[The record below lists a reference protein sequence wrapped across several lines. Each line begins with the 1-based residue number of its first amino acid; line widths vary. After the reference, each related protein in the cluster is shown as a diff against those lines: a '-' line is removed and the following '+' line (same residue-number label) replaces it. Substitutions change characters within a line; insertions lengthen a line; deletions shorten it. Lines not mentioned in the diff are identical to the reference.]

1 MKDLSDIFDIY
12 AICACCKVSAP
23 PNEAKKKNEVFSD
36 RTFKGIGNNGTLPW
50 KCNTIDMKYFSSV
63 TTYVDESKYVNMK
76 RKRERYLQKEASTVA
91 MEDGNNSS
99 NDIWNDKKTFDFQ
112 MQLQNIVV
120 MGRSSWDSIP
130 KQFKPL
136 PNRINVVL
144 SKTLKYEHVQE
155 KIYII
160 SSIDELLLLLRKL
173 NYYKCFIIGGAQVY
187 KECLNR
193 NIIKQIYFTR
203 INNSYE
209 CNVLFPDIDREKF
222 RVTSVSEVYNCK
234 GTTLDFVIYSK
245 VEGSNNKIAIH
256 GGSASSNGERC
267 KIPSCGSEKC
277 NKLSHS
283 ELTKGKWH
291 EWRKKGNNGDEEASG
306 DCDGNGG
313 SDDDC
318 DEEWDDDDDVY
329 FRFNKKAGEK
339 NTEHLNDFEIYKS
352 LKIKEHPEY
361 QYLSIIYD
369 VIMNGNK
376 QGDRTGVGVLSKFGY
391 MMKFNLNE
399 YFPLLTTKKLFLR
412 GIIEELLWF
421 IRGETNGNTLLNK
434 NVRIWEAN
442 GTREFLDN
450 RKLFDRE
457 VNDLGPIYGFQWR
470 HFGAEY
476 TNMHDNYKDKGVD
489 QLKNVIDLIKNEPT
503 SRRIILC
510 AWNVKDLDKM
520 ALPPC
525 HILCQFYVFDGK
537 LSCIMYQRSCDLGLG
552 VPFNIASYS
561 IFTHMI
567 AQVCNLQPA
576 QFIHILGN
584 AHVYNNH
591 VDSLK
596 TQLNRIPY
604 PFPTLK
610 LNPDIKNIED
620 FTISDFTIEN
630 YVHHDKISMDMAA

>member
-1 MKDLSDIFDIY
+1 MEDLSDVFDIY
-12 AICACCKVSAP
+12 AICACCKVAP
-23 PNEAKKKNEVFSD
+23 TSEGTKNEPFSP
-36 RTFKGIGNNGTLPW
+36 RTFRGLGNKGTLPW
-50 KCNTIDMKYFSSV
+50 KCNSVDMKYFRSV
-63 TTYVDESKYVNMK
+63 TTYVDESKYEK
-76 RKRERYLQKEASTVA
+76 LKWKRERYLRMEASQGGGDNTSGGDNTHGGDNA
-91 MEDGNNSS
+91 
-99 NDIWNDKKTFDFQ
+99 DK
-112 MQLQNIVV
+112 LQNVVV
-120 MGRSSWDSIP
+120 MGRSNWESIP
-130 KQFKPL
+130 KQYKPL

-144 SKTLKYEHVQE
+144 SKTLTKEDVKE
-155 KIYII
+155 KVFII
-160 SSIDELLLLLRKL
+160 DSIDDLLLLLKKL
-173 NYYKCFIIGGAQVY
+173 KYYKCFILGGAQVY
-187 KECLNR
+187 RECLSR
-193 NIIKQIYFTR
+193 NLIKQIYFTR
-203 INNSYE
+203 INGAYP
-209 CNVLFPDIDREKF
+209 CDVFFPEFDESQF
-222 RVTSVSEVYNCK
+222 RVTSVSEVYNSK
-234 GTTLDFVIYSK
+234 GTTLDFLVYSK
-245 VEGSNNKIAIH
+245 VGGGVDGGASNGSTADSASENCNALNCNAPKCSAPNCRSPNGGTAQQGEWGKGPAACPWQKNNAEAEEDDLVYFSFNNK
-256 GGSASSNGERC
+256 
-267 KIPSCGSEKC
+267 
-277 NKLSHS
+277 
-283 ELTKGKWH
+283 
-291 EWRKKGNNGDEEASG
+291 
-306 DCDGNGG
+306 
-313 SDDDC
+313 
-318 DEEWDDDDDVY
+318 V
-329 FRFNKKAGEK
+329 GEK
-339 NTEHLNDFEIYKS
+339 NPEHLQDFKIYNS
-352 LKIKEHPEY
+352 LKIKQHPEY
-361 QYLSIIYD
+361 QYLGIIYD
-369 VIMNGNK
+369 IIMNGNK
-376 QGDRTGVGVLSKFGY
+376 QGDRTGVGVMSKFGY
-391 MMKFNLNE
+391 MMKFNLSE

-450 RKLFDRE
+450 RKLFHRE

-476 TNMHDNYKDKGVD
+476 TNMHDNYEDKGVD
-489 QLKNVIDLIKNEPT
+489 QLKNVIHLIKNEPT

-510 AWNVKDLDKM
+510 AWNVKDLDQM

-596 TQLNRIPY
+596 VQLNRIPY

-610 LNPDIKNIED
+610 LNPEVKNIED

-630 YVHHDKISMDMAA
+630 YVHHDKIAMEMAA

>member
-1 MKDLSDIFDIY
+1 MEDLADIFDIY
-12 AICACCKVSAP
+12 AICACCKV
-23 PNEAKKKNEVFSD
+23 PNQGEGKKNEIFSTK
-36 RTFKGIGNNGTLPW
+36 TFRGLGNKGCLPW
-50 KCNTIDMKYFSSV
+50 KSNSLDMKYFRSV
-63 TTYVDESKYVNMK
+63 TTYVNEMKYK
-76 RKRERYLQKEASTVA
+76 KLKYKREKYLEKEISNENSSTVF
-91 MEDGNNSS
+91 ENISLLSS
-99 NDIWNDKKTFDFQ
+99 SK
-112 MQLQNIVV
+112 LQNVVV
-120 MGRSSWDSIP
+120 MGRSNWVSIP
-130 KQFKPL
+130 KQYKPL

-144 SKTLKYEHVQE
+144 SRTLKKEDVKE
-155 KIYII
+155 DIFII
-160 SSIDELLLLLRKL
+160 NNMDQLVLLLKKL
-173 NYYKCFIIGGAQVY
+173 NYYKCFIIGGAIVY
-187 KECLNR
+187 KECLER
-193 NIIKQIYFTR
+193 NLIKQIYFTR
-203 INNSYE
+203 INNVYE
-209 CNVLFPDIDREKF
+209 CDVFFPEIDENVFQI
-222 RVTSVSEVYNCK
+222 TSVSDVYTSNC
-234 GTTLDFVIYSK
+234 TSLDFVIFSK
-245 VEGSNNKIAIH
+245 RKKALTQESLPHQSSGSDKGSNTSSTISNGAM
-256 GGSASSNGERC
+256 SSNTIR
-267 KIPSCGSEKC
+267 GSTT
-277 NKLSHS
+277 SS
-283 ELTKGKWH
+283 SGKGKGGG
-291 EWRKKGNNGDEEASG
+291 ESIFEREYNFMGDEE
-306 DCDGNGG
+306 
-313 SDDDC
+313 DDL
-318 DEEWDDDDDVY
+318 VY
-329 FRFNKKAGEK
+329 FNFNNNK
-339 NTEHLNDFEIYKS
+339 NEYKNAENANDFKIYNS
-352 LKIKEHPEY
+352 LKFKHHPEY

-369 VIMNGNK
+369 IIMNGNK
-376 QGDRTGVGVLSKFGY
+376 QNDRTGVGVLSKFGY
-391 MMKFNLNE
+391 IMKFNLNQ

-450 RKLFDRE
+450 RKLFHRE

-476 TNMHDNYKDKGVD
+476 TNMHANYEDKGVD
-489 QLKNVIDLIKNEPT
+489 QLKNIIHLIKNDPT

-510 AWNVKDLDKM
+510 AWNVKDLDQM

-591 VDSLK
+591 IDSLK
-596 TQLNRIPY
+596 VQLNRIPY

-610 LNPDIKNIED
+610 LNPEIKNIED
-620 FTISDFTIEN
+620 FTISDFTIQN

>member
-1 MKDLSDIFDIY
+1 MEDLSEIFDIY
-12 AICACCKVSAP
+12 AICACCKVAP
-23 PNEAKKKNEVFSD
+23 PSEGIKNEPFGP
-36 RTFKGIGNNGTLPW
+36 RTFRGLGNNGTLPW
-50 KCNTIDMKYFSSV
+50 KCNSVDMKYFSSV
-63 TTYVDESKYVNMK
+63 TTYVDESKYEQLK
-76 RKRERYLQKEASTVA
+76 WKRERYLQREASGGSDDTLQPGDNTNGSGHTVG
-91 MEDGNNSS
+91 MGD
-99 NDIWNDKKTFDFQ
+99 DTTK
-112 MQLQNIVV
+112 LQNIVV
-120 MGRSSWDSIP
+120 MGRSSWESIP
-130 KQFKPL
+130 KQYKPL

-144 SKTLKYEHVQE
+144 SKTLRQEEVKE
-155 KIYII
+155 KIFLIH
-160 SSIDELLLLLRKL
+160 SIEDLLLILKKLR
-173 NYYKCFIIGGAQVY
+173 YYKCFIIGGAQVY

-193 NIIKQIYFTR
+193 NLIKQIYFTR
-203 INNSYE
+203 INNAYP
-209 CNVLFPDIDREKF
+209 CDVLFPEFDESQF

-234 GTTLDFVIYSK
+234 GCTLDFLIYSK
-245 VEGSNNKIAIH
+245 VGEEVDGAASNGSTADSGSENCDKVECGAPSCSVPNCTLPNVTTTRQEKWGKSAPACQWQKNNTDAEEDDLVYFSFNNK
-256 GGSASSNGERC
+256 
-267 KIPSCGSEKC
+267 
-277 NKLSHS
+277 
-283 ELTKGKWH
+283 
-291 EWRKKGNNGDEEASG
+291 
-306 DCDGNGG
+306 
-313 SDDDC
+313 
-318 DEEWDDDDDVY
+318 V
-329 FRFNKKAGEK
+329 GEK
-339 NTEHLNDFEIYKS
+339 NPEHMHDFKIYNN
-352 LKIKEHPEY
+352 LKIKQHPEY
-361 QYLSIIYD
+361 QYLGIIYD
-369 VIMNGNK
+369 IIMNGNK
-376 QGDRTGVGVLSKFGY
+376 QGDRTGVGVMSKFGY
-391 MMKFNLNE
+391 MMRFDLSQ

-450 RKLFDRE
+450 RKLFHRE

-476 TNMHDNYKDKGVD
+476 TNMYDNYEDKGVD
-489 QLKNVIDLIKNEPT
+489 QLKNVIHLIKNEPT

-510 AWNVKDLDKM
+510 AWNVKDLDQM

-576 QFIHILGN
+576 EFIHILGN

-591 VDSLK
+591 IDSLK
-596 TQLNRIPY
+596 VQLNRIPY

-610 LNPDIKNIED
+610 LNPEVKNIED

-630 YVHHDKISMDMAA
+630 YVHHDKIPMDMAA

>member
-1 MKDLSDIFDIY
+1 MEQVSDVFDIY
-12 AICACCKVSAP
+12 AICACCKVTP
-23 PNEAKKKNEVFSD
+23 PNDGIKNESFGP
-36 RTFKGIGNNGTLPW
+36 RTFRGLGNNGALPW
-50 KCNTIDMKYFSSV
+50 KCNSVDMKYFSSV
-63 TTYVDESKYVNMK
+63 TTYVDESKYEK
-76 RKRERYLQKEASTVA
+76 LKWKRERYLQREASVGNVETHCGGDTVET
-91 MEDGNNSS
+91 EDNTT
-99 NDIWNDKKTFDFQ
+99 K
-112 MQLQNIVV
+112 LQNVVV
-120 MGRSSWDSIP
+120 MGRSSWESIP
-130 KQFKPL
+130 KQYKPL

-144 SKTLKYEHVQE
+144 SKTLTHEQVKE
-155 KIYII
+155 KVFII
-160 SSIDELLLLLRKL
+160 QSIDDLLLLLKKL
-173 NYYKCFIIGGAQVY
+173 KYYKCFIIGGAQVY

-193 NIIKQIYFTR
+193 NLIKQIYFTR
-203 INNSYE
+203 INNAYQ
-209 CNVLFPDIDREKF
+209 CDVLFPQFDEGQF
-222 RVTSVSEVYNCK
+222 RMTSVSEVYNNK

-245 VEGSNNKIAIH
+245 VGGEVDGGASNGSTMDMDSGSENCENVKCGAPNCSTSGCISPNCTSTREEKWRKCSPACQWKKSNADVEEDDLVYFSFNNK
-256 GGSASSNGERC
+256 
-267 KIPSCGSEKC
+267 
-277 NKLSHS
+277 
-283 ELTKGKWH
+283 
-291 EWRKKGNNGDEEASG
+291 
-306 DCDGNGG
+306 
-313 SDDDC
+313 
-318 DEEWDDDDDVY
+318 V
-329 FRFNKKAGEK
+329 GEK
-339 NTEHLNDFEIYKS
+339 NPEHLQDFKIYNS
-352 LKIKEHPEY
+352 VKIKQHPEY

-369 VIMNGNK
+369 IIMNGNK
-376 QGDRTGVGVLSKFGY
+376 QGDRTGVGVMSKFGY

-421 IRGETNGNTLLNK
+421 IRGETNGNTLLKK

-450 RKLFDRE
+450 RKLFHRE

-476 TNMHDNYKDKGVD
+476 TNMYDNYEDKGVD
-489 QLKNVIDLIKNEPT
+489 QLKNVIHLIKNEPT

-510 AWNVKDLDKM
+510 AWNVKDLDQM

-591 VDSLK
+591 IDSLK
-596 TQLNRIPY
+596 VQLNRIPY

-610 LNPDIKNIED
+610 LNPEVKNIED

>member
-1 MKDLSDIFDIY
+1 MEDLSDVFDIY
-12 AICACCKVSAP
+12 AICACCKVAP
-23 PNEAKKKNEVFSD
+23 TNGRTKNEPFSP
-36 RTFKGIGNNGTLPW
+36 RTFRGLGNKGTLPW
-50 KCNTIDMKYFSSV
+50 KCNSVDMKYFSSV
-63 TTYVDESKYVNMK
+63 TTYVDESKYEK
-76 RKRERYLQKEASTVA
+76 LKWKRERYLRMEASQGGGDNTSGGDNA
-91 MEDGNNSS
+91 
-99 NDIWNDKKTFDFQ
+99 DK
-112 MQLQNIVV
+112 LQNVVV
-120 MGRSSWDSIP
+120 MGRSSWESIP
-130 KQFKPL
+130 KQYKPL

-144 SKTLKYEHVQE
+144 SKTLTKEDVKE
-155 KIYII
+155 KVFII
-160 SSIDELLLLLRKL
+160 DRIDDLLLLLKKL
-173 NYYKCFIIGGAQVY
+173 KYYKCFIIGGAQVY
-187 KECLNR
+187 RECLSR
-193 NIIKQIYFTR
+193 NLIKQIYFTR
-203 INNSYE
+203 INGAYP
-209 CNVLFPDIDREKF
+209 CDVFFPEFDESQF
-222 RVTSVSEVYNCK
+222 RVTSVSEVYNSK
-234 GTTLDFVIYSK
+234 GTTLDFLVYSK
-245 VEGSNNKIAIH
+245 VGGGVDGGASNGSTADSASENCNALNCNAPKCSAPNCRSPNGGTAQQGEWGKGPAACPWQKNNAEAGEDDLVYFSFNNK
-256 GGSASSNGERC
+256 
-267 KIPSCGSEKC
+267 
-277 NKLSHS
+277 
-283 ELTKGKWH
+283 
-291 EWRKKGNNGDEEASG
+291 
-306 DCDGNGG
+306 
-313 SDDDC
+313 
-318 DEEWDDDDDVY
+318 V
-329 FRFNKKAGEK
+329 GEK
-339 NTEHLNDFEIYKS
+339 NPEHLQDFKIYNS
-352 LKIKEHPEY
+352 LKIKQHPEY
-361 QYLSIIYD
+361 QYLGIIYD
-369 VIMNGNK
+369 IIMNGNK
-376 QGDRTGVGVLSKFGY
+376 QGDRTGVGVMSKCGY
-391 MMKFNLNE
+391 MMKFNLSE

-450 RKLFDRE
+450 RKLFHRE

-476 TNMHDNYKDKGVD
+476 TNMHDNYEDKGVD
-489 QLKNVIDLIKNEPT
+489 QLKNVIHLIKNEPT

-510 AWNVKDLDKM
+510 AWNVKDLDQM

-596 TQLNRIPY
+596 VQLNRIPY

-610 LNPDIKNIED
+610 LNPEVKNIED

-630 YVHHDKISMDMAA
+630 YVHHDKITMEMAA